1 MALDEDL
8 QLNQSLTLIE
18 RHALL
23 EEIYNQL
30 AQFPIPPPIELN
42 DLPDDVLSAPE
53 LSMYDP
59 APLLPRFT
67 GAHPNKWLAYAES
80 LYQFTEW
87 SDFIV
92 SLNHRFGY
100 PVDALQFCWVAN
112 HVQVSPRKFVLP
124 AVSTLKFL
132 FDNFAMVIA
141 SFNSPFGGKLQ
152 ETDSGFV
159 PTPPTVTIVCEKHN
173 TIGTL
178 GHLLS
183 GSYFGPD
190 GLRRTF
196 SFDPGPNS
204 ICTTLCLMPS
214 IRNSH
219 PDPHKPK
226 FSTPSNA
233 YFDPTRAGCHDVLLC
248 ANGSIHQITSSADV
262 ILAIRG
268 ISSVVNGSAVPVL
281 PEIRDDSLR
290 PVNTR
295 LSKQRMLQFH
305 AVATNAHVKH
315 CPKDPISFYPST
327 QVSLRDGTA
336 LVGGLMSNIAI
347 FLPIIPLV
355 PSYTSELCPTS
366 MTILFAQKYSR
377 SSMGVV
383 MQNHRLSI
391 SKLVLL
397 FQVDDKRIRWK
408 GGTLPIILVLDSDDV
423 VFDVWHVY
431 DLNNNRSDIIIAIG
445 HDQFTW
451 APQPSSAPKLFIL
464 DTDPEPP
471 DPYTLFPSDS
481 IPFHFY
487 RDIVMLKPIWKAYS
501 VVGSLLHGSHN
512 WLFDTITLV
521 ITHFEWKPGWQCDSV
536 GSVAKL
542 KEAIGL
548 TEYYCFN
555 YKRATDVIAAQQ
567 LVQTCYFVRMIQNYI
582 LSTSENV
589 KISNWVHMIIIHY
602 KGMEIIKV
610 TVSQLMDHV
619 ECDEIFYIKNSLLLK
634 SFMQSI
640 LKIPPGWIEAANTT
654 QHNGLHVQS
663 TRVSFPFNALEV
675 ETFLKVDHIGF
686 PYSAQMLMRWVL
698 IELYNLHRDA
708 QHLQYIVS
716 LSSRRILL
724 HYSSPFDCLNEAEKR
739 PVLNHHE
746 VGHVAGL
753 HRLEQT
759 DPFNVL
765 LLQLLPTPFPSTTT
779 HSTVSRHIR
788 YGSAFLFRQLLA
800 LYGHKPPNI
809 NYFFPNPWH
818 VNWKHDPTDF
828 IILKVATSG
837 QEKRGPLG
845 LFELTCISG
854 STKQAHDKGFL
865 RLPSLVQPDPFGN
878 LFHLEDKVNVKG
890 GSNVMNHISIPGPII
905 AARLR
910 SPIREQV
917 WLS

>member
-67 GAHPNKWLAYAES
+67 GAHPNKWLAYAERYFTFYKIHNTERFPYVLNYFYDEAAMWLS

-100 PVDALQFCWVAN
+100 PVDALQVFDEMPDRIELQIVSSVHETIDDMVLEIQTDSMVDVHASLEVTDSQMDISDYIFVLERVKPYLNIVLADVPKENDMVETNVGNDDSLVDSMVINSFAWKPGWVAN

-686 PYSAQMLMRWVL
+686 PYSAQMLMRWQRKL
-698 IELYNLHRDA
+698 
-708 QHLQYIVS
+708 
-716 LSSRRILL
+716 
-724 HYSSPFDCLNEAEKR
+724 
-739 PVLNHHE
+739 
-746 VGHVAGL
+746 G
-753 HRLEQT
+753 
-759 DPFNVL
+759 
-765 LLQLLPTPFPSTTT
+765 
-779 HSTVSRHIR
+779 
-788 YGSAFLFRQLLA
+788 FR
-800 LYGHKPPNI
+800 
-809 NYFFPNPWH
+809 
-818 VNWKHDPTDF
+818 
-828 IILKVATSG
+828 
-837 QEKRGPLG
+837 
-845 LFELTCISG
+845 
-854 STKQAHDKGFL
+854 
-865 RLPSLVQPDPFGN
+865 
-878 LFHLEDKVNVKG
+878 
-890 GSNVMNHISIPGPII
+890 
-905 AARLR
+905 
-910 SPIREQV
+910 
-917 WLS
+917 